1 MCAILTSR
9 DLVGVE
15 FPVVRW
21 REGYEFDEVTELLDR
36 VRATLESYERGT
48 TADRLTAADVRRA
61 RFQATK
67 FRPGWDQEHVDA
79 FLDRVAERLAEL
91 EPLR

>member
-1 MCAILTSR
+1 MLTSR

-21 REGYEFDEVTELLDR
+21 REGYEIDEVTELLDR
-36 VRATLESYERGT
+36 ARATLESYEGGT

-67 FRPGWDQEHVDA
+67 FRPGWDQAHVDA
-79 FLDRVAERLAEL
+79 FLERIAERLTEL